1 MKDRIKAVRLAQRN
15 ENGKKLTQSEFAKEL
30 GLARSTIACFEI
42 GDRYPAD
49 SVINLICM
57 QYGINKDW
65 LLTGEGEMETPK
77 SHEEEIAEISAKL
90 FNEKDPL
97 RKELLS
103 LISDMGQD
111 ELDAVAK
118 LRTYIDKKTKK

>member
-1 MKDRIKAVRLAQRN
+1 MKISERIRLIRK
-15 ENGKKLTQSEFAKEL
+15 ENGISQNEFGKRIGISRDTVANIECDRMEPKEIHI
-30 GLARSTIACFEI
+30 LAVCREF
-42 GDRYPAD
+42 
-49 SVINLICM
+49 
-57 QYGINKDW
+57 GISKDW
-65 LLTGEGEMETPK
+65 LLTGEGEMEAPK